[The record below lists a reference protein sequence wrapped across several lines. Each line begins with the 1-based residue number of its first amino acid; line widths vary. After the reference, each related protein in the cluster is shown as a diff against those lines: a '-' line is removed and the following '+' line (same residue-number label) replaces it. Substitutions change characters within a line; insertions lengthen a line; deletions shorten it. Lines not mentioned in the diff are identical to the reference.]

1 MTYFETIRNLTKNIT
16 SELVDFSQPRD
27 IARTPTQASSNF
39 ITNKEQ
45 GDWAERLILNAINES
60 SRNYVAVKYGK
71 SDDLVAGEVGFDQFF
86 QEFQDE
92 LDSIG
97 KRPDIL
103 IFNQQ
108 DFIDNLGYDISHVPH
123 GDIGEYVKKAVAGI
137 EVRSSAFLI
146 DHYEEYM
153 QQQTLKFTNLA
164 ISIKDEILHDYSF
177 LLNTPARKKSDAKN
191 QNKTT
196 IKIKSNEGIE
206 IASKV
211 DEPSH
216 KSVRKEMERSRL
228 LFYVT
233 FNGGCAYLNAENLKS
248 LLNLKNDF

>member
-1 MTYFETIRNLTKNIT
+1 MTYFETI
-16 SELVDFSQPRD
+16 Q
-27 IARTPTQASSNF
+27 
-39 ITNKEQ
+39 EQ

-71 SDDLVAGEVGFDQFF
+71 SDDLVAVEVGFDQFF

-137 EVRSSAFLI
+137 EGYAQAHFLSTI
-146 DHYEEYM
+146 M
-153 QQQTLKFTNLA
+153 
-164 ISIKDEILHDYSF
+164 
-177 LLNTPARKKSDAKN
+177 KN
-191 QNKTT
+191 ICN
-196 IKIKSNEGIE
+196 SG
-206 IASKV
+206 
-211 DEPSH
+211 H
-216 KSVRKEMERSRL
+216 
-228 LFYVT
+228 
-233 FNGGCAYLNAENLKS
+233 
-248 LLNLKNDF
+248 

>member
-123 GDIGEYVKKAVAGI
+123 GDIDEYVKSCSRDRG
-137 EVRSSAFLI
+137 
-146 DHYEEYM
+146 
-153 QQQTLKFTNLA
+153 TLKR
-164 ISIKDEILHDYSF
+164 ISYRPL
-177 LLNTPARKKSDAKN
+177 
-191 QNKTT
+191 
-196 IKIKSNEGIE
+196 
-206 IASKV
+206 
-211 DEPSH
+211 
-216 KSVRKEMERSRL
+216 
-228 LFYVT
+228 
-233 FNGGCAYLNAENLKS
+233 
-248 LLNLKNDF
+248 